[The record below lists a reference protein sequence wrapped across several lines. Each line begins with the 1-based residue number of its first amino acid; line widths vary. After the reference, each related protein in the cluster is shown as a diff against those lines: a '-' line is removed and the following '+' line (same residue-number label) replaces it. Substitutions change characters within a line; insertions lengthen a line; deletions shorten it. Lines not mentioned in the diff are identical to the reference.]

1 MMDGSIKYIEFL
13 PLWKYNII
21 TEGEHILQLLGIQIS
36 IFAHERLRVKFVEK
50 ISNLNIY
57 F

>member
-1 MMDGSIKYIEFL
+1 MDGSIKYIEFL

-21 TEGEHILQLLGIQIS
+21 TEGEHILQLLGMQIS